1 MKFSVFTDLHYDVIP
16 DADKRI
22 YELIQDCKDKKV
34 DFIIDLGDLCNP
46 TDENR
51 KILDSFKD
59 SGFPCY
65 FSIGNNNTDFCSPET
80 ALNFFGLKKGYY
92 SFLRENIKFVF
103 LDANYIKTKS
113 GFLPECKSNFK
124 ESADQCPYIPP
135 KQIEWLKSEIS
146 DDKYYYV
153 ICSHQSLSNDHVV
166 GTHPRGVVNKKEI
179 REILEQRNSKGRY
192 VLFCMNGNDHG
203 DSIKLINGIYYYSL
217 NSVSYVWQGVKE
229 TYNYSKE
236 IHDKYP
242 HLKNLILYKEPLHII
257 VTIDEEMNVKI
268 VGMNGHYQNITPQD
282 IGMGDTW
289 NGVSIKPQT
298 SSLYISK

>member
-1 MKFSVFTDLHYDVIP
+1 MKFCAFTDLHYDVIP
-16 DADKRI
+16 NADRRL
-22 YELIQDCKDKKV
+22 YELIQDCKNKKV
-34 DFIIDLGDLCNP
+34 DFIIELGDLCNP
-46 TDENR
+46 TEENH

-59 SGFPCY
+59 SGIPCY
-65 FSIGNNNTDFCSPET
+65 FSIGNHNTDFCSPET
-80 ALNFFGLKKGYY
+80 ALRFFGLKKGYY
-92 SFLRENIKFVF
+92 SFVRENIKFIF

-124 ESADQCPYIPP
+124 ETTDQCPYIPSE
-135 KQIEWLKSEIS
+135 QIEWLKNEIS
-146 DDKYYYV
+146 DNKYYYV

-166 GTHPRGVVNKKEI
+166 GTYSRGVVNRNEI
-179 REILEQRNSKGRY
+179 QNISKHRNLNERK

-203 DSIKLINGIYYYSL
+203 DSVKVINGIYYYSL
-217 NSVSYVWQGVKE
+217 NSASYIWQGIKE

-257 VTIDEEMNVKI
+257 VTIDDDNIVKI
-268 VGMNGHYQNITPQD
+268 EGMKGNYLNITPQD
-282 IGMGDTW
+282 IGMGETW

-298 SSLYISK
+298 SSLYITI